1 MAKNIENFRDELV
14 KFANVVENI
23 EDTFL
28 GNDPIEIISYL
39 EETIFEQISKELNNG
54 KRNKCVVSIGNV
66 NFTNNSY

>member
-14 KFANVVENI
+14 KFANIVENI

-39 EETIFEQISKELNNG
+39 EENIFEQIL
-54 KRNKCVVSIGNV
+54 
-66 NFTNNSY
+66 Y